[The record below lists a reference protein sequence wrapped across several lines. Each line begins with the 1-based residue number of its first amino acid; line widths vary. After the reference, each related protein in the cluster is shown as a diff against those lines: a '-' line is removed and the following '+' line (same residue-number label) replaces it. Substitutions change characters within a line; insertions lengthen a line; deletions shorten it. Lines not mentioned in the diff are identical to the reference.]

1 MPDAATLARL
11 SDAVNAGFDS
21 EVAFLAELVR
31 FPSLRGREAPLQDW
45 FARQMA
51 ARGFDFVTLGNDAR
65 MLTAELAAR
74 VGAFR
79 A

>member
-1 MPDAATLARL
+1 MP
-11 SDAVNAGFDS
+11 
-21 EVAFLAELVR
+21 EY
-31 FPSLRGREAPLQDW
+31 
-45 FARQMA
+45 ARQMA